1 MWNSIPSKPSTAW
14 VTGTRKI
21 DVADMRETVRRI
33 RAFLRGLAPRAS
45 SRLAQLILMA
55 NFVALGVLVVGML
68 ALTETRRGLVNAKLD
83 SLRSQGELIAN
94 VLAEGASDGIP
105 APALR
110 NDDARALLRQ
120 LYVPS
125 ETRVLVFDKGA
136 SLVADSHLLAD
147 VFETSELPPAGTA
160 PAGEG
165 ESADALPVRLLD
177 GIADILRSPEE
188 RAALNRDLRDEVR
201 QAIAGGIIAGVRREA
216 DGRRVV
222 SVSIPIQPV
231 RAVVG
236 VVTIESYDL
245 DRLIEADRRALL
257 PFILIAAL
265 VTAMSSLALT
275 VFIARPIRRL
285 ARAAHEARRAGGRRV
300 KMPDL
305 GARND
310 EIGELGVA
318 LSEMTDAL
326 YDRLDAIESFAADVA
341 HELKNP
347 LTSIRSA
354 AETLPKAKDDV
365 RRGRLL
371 AVITADVGRLD
382 RLITDISRASRVDAE
397 LARED
402 VGPFDLGGLL
412 ANLAEAYRE
421 TPSNQ
426 TPVLFERQVRN
437 SHVLGREG
445 PLGQVFRNLID
456 NAITFSPPG
465 GKVYVT
471 AIRGQREPHETML
484 ITIDDDGPGIPE
496 ENLEAVF
503 DRFYTERPTGAAFG
517 THSGLGL
524 AISRQIIKAHGG
536 RITAS
541 NRRDATGACLGAR
554 FTVELPGASAH

>member
-1 MWNSIPSKPSTAW
+1 
-14 VTGTRKI
+14 
-21 DVADMRETVRRI
+21 MRETVRRV
-33 RAFLRGLAPRAS
+33 RAFLRGLTPRAS
-45 SRLAQLILMA
+45 SRLAQWILMA
-55 NFVALGVLVVGML
+55 NFVALGVLVLGML
-68 ALTETRRGLVNAKLD
+68 ALTETRQGLVNAKLD

-94 VLAEGASDGIP
+94 VLAEGASVGSP

-110 NDDARALLRQ
+110 NSDARALLRQ
-120 LYVPS
+120 LYVPA
-125 ETRVLVFDKGA
+125 EARVLVFDKGGA
-136 SLVADSHLLAD
+136 MVADSHLLAD
-147 VFETSELPPAGTA
+147 VFETTVLPPAGADPDGAAETA
-160 PAGEG
+160 R
-165 ESADALPVRLLD
+165 SLPLRLLD
-177 GIADILRSPEE
+177 GFANILRSPEE
-188 RAALNRDLRDEVR
+188 RLALNRDLQDEVR
-201 QAIAGGIIAGVRREA
+201 QAIAGEIIAGVRRES

-231 RAVVG
+231 RAIIG

-245 DRLIEADRRALL
+245 DRLIDADRQALL
-257 PFILIAAL
+257 PFMLIAAL

-305 GARND
+305 RARKD

-365 RRGRLL
+365 RRDRLL
-371 AVITADVGRLD
+371 AVITADVTRLD

-402 VGPFDLGGLL
+402 VSPFDLGGLL
-412 ANLAEAYRE
+412 QSLAETYND
-421 TPSNQ
+421 TPANS
-426 TPVLFERQVRN
+426 TPVIFESQVRN

-456 NAITFSPPG
+456 NAITFSPVG

-471 AIRGQREPHETML
+471 AMRGQREPHTTLL
-484 ITIDDDGPGIPE
+484 ITVDDDGPGIPAD
-496 ENLEAVF
+496 NLEAVF
-503 DRFYTERPTGAAFG
+503 DRFYTERPAGAAFG

-524 AISRQIIKAHGG
+524 AISRQIAKAHGG

-541 NRRDATGACLGAR
+541 NRLDATGACLGAR
-554 FTVELPGASAH
+554 FTVELPAAPAH